1 MTIRLAA
8 PAILLLSLA
17 TLASGAP
24 ETPGA
29 ASRPETVPAKVR
41 VVPREYR
48 VDGLVEAVHHATLS
62 AQILGQVERIHYDVD
77 DRVQRGDLLIKL
89 RDSEYRSRFMQAE
102 AELQSATAALE
113 QLRDEFTRIAGLHR
127 KRLTSESDMDKA
139 EAELRGASA
148 RYDAAVAAL
157 EAAGEQLRY
166 TEIRAPHPGLVTERH
181 VEVGEV
187 VSPGQPLM
195 SGISL
200 DHLKIM
206 IDVPQSAIPALREH
220 RELHVR
226 LPDGQELMVSDITIY
241 PIADSGSS
249 SFRVRA
255 DLPEGTRKL
264 FPGMFVK
271 AFFVAG
277 HKRVLVVPVTAV
289 VKRSEVTGLY
299 VVGDDDRVRF
309 RQIRVGRQLG
319 KEVVVLAGLSPGERT
334 AVDPMVALATLK
346 REASAAV
353 RN

>member
-1 MTIRLAA
+1 MIIRRVLAA
-8 PAILLLSLA
+8 ILFVGPAGLSAGTSETQQLTSQLETA
-17 TLASGAP
+17 TAEL
-24 ETPGA
+24 
-29 ASRPETVPAKVR
+29 R
-41 VVPREYR
+41 VVPQKYR

-89 RDSEYRSRFMQAE
+89 RDSEYRSRLMQAE

-127 KRLTSESDMDKA
+127 KGLTSESDMDKA

-157 EAAGEQLRY
+157 EAAGEHLRY
-166 TEIRAPHPGLVTERH
+166 TEIRAPHTGLVTERH
-181 VEVGEV
+181 VQVGEV
-187 VSPGQPLM
+187 VSPGQPMM

-206 IDVPQSAIPALREH
+206 IDVPQSAIPALRDN
-220 RELHVR
+220 RELHVH
-226 LPDGQELMVSDITIY
+226 LPDGDDLIVYDITIY

-255 DLPEGTRKL
+255 DLPEGTSGL

-271 AFFVAG
+271 AFFIAG
-277 HKRVLVVPVTAV
+277 HKQVLVVPQTAV

-299 VVGDDDRVRF
+299 VVGDDDRIHF
-309 RQIRVGRQLG
+309 RQIRVGRELG
-319 KEVVVLAGLSPGERT
+319 TDVVVLAGLSPGERA
-334 AVDPMVALATLK
+334 AVDPIVALATLK
-346 REASAAV
+346 REVSAAV
-353 RN
+353 RH